1 MRSSNSAHGGERYPN
16 SPLMMSLFDQA
27 VSRAQPRSRARR
39 GASRAR
45 RRSRQRRRAYGV
57 GGRLAAAGEGESGR
71 PNLLFSRRYWRA
83 QISVWC
89 PGKDSNLH
97 GLHRW
102 YLKPVRLPIPPP
114 GPGGVIRAAAG
125 RCQWRGGTPAG
136 DPSIPA
142 PRGSCGSLQAPALL
156 TTRQDFQRVRRQK
169 LSLCPFF
176 RLGGLSRPGKK
187 LKAQRKEM
195 KIRHK
200 EMKI

>member
-57 GGRLAAAGEGESGR
+57 GGRLAAAGEGELDDLTYCFLAVIGG
-71 PNLLFSRRYWRA
+71 PKYPCGA
-83 QISVWC
+83 QERT
-89 PGKDSNLH
+89 SNLH

-136 DPSIPA
+136 TLRFLPQEGAAGLFRRS
-142 PRGSCGSLQAPALL
+142 LL

-169 LSLCPFF
+169 LSLCNSQAGVSSEKSLLD
-176 RLGGLSRPGKK
+176 RKGLCLVDFWRRR
-187 LKAQRKEM
+187 ATN
-195 KIRHK
+195 
-200 EMKI
+200 